1 MRPAL
6 NSLYRLSGYGAA
18 GCIFMICAIVIVQV
32 SLNLING
39 ILLSLFGI
47 IIGNIPSYTDFT
59 GYFLAA
65 ASFLALAYTFREG
78 EHIRVTLALQ
88 YVPKPIQTI
97 LEGTSLFIAAS
108 LTSYLTYY
116 MALLVH
122 ESYIYG
128 DVSSGMVP
136 MPLWFLQSFLL
147 IGLLILTI
155 ALWDDISRFLRG
167 KRPSYLVTS
176 VQKAPIH
183 D

>member
-1 MRPAL
+1 MRSAL
-6 NSLYRLSGYGAA
+6 NHLYRLSGYGAA
-18 GCIFMICAIVIVQV
+18 GCVFIICAIVIVQV
-32 SLNLING
+32 LLNLING
-39 ILLSLFGI
+39 ILLSLFGV

-88 YVPKPIQTI
+88 YVPKPIQTL
-97 LEGTSLFIAAS
+97 LEGFCLLVAAS
-108 LTSYLTYY
+108 FTSYLSFY

-122 ESYIYG
+122 ESYIYE
-128 DVSSGMVP
+128 DVSGGMVP
-136 MPLWFLQSFLL
+136 MPIWFLQSFLL

-176 VQKAPIH
+176 AQKASLH